1 MKESH
6 SRIAVLHDVEEDVFI
21 GFCEYS
27 YTGTYMTPDNKT
39 KAVEEKSS
47 ASASNDIAFE
57 PNGLSVKDDKEVLA
71 ECEKKTPAEETFPST
86 EPSVVTRKPYLDG
99 KKSKKKKR
107 PSFFWSE
114 RKALA
119 EKITE
124 KPLVDITS
132 VYPYG
137 RLWEEFRARSLAGQR
152 ASISLKPDLQ
162 FHAKLYVFAT
172 RFLIEELRTQCL
184 KSLQQDLCHFM
195 LYRNKIPQILDLLE
209 YTYANTGQYEL
220 GGQSRLREL
229 VIHNVACEART
240 LADQDRLRSL
250 LASNG
255 EIASDLVMIILS

>member
-6 SRIAVLHDVEEDVFI
+6 SRIAVLDDVEEDVFI

-27 YTGTYMTPDNKT
+27 YTGTYMTPDHKT
-39 KAVEEKSS
+39 NAVEEKSP

-57 PNGLSVKDDKEVLA
+57 SNGLSVKDDKEALV
-71 ECEKKTPAEETFPST
+71 EFEKKTPAEETFPGT
-86 EPSVVTRKPYLDG
+86 EPSVATRKPYLDT
-99 KKSKKKKR
+99 KKTKEKKR

-119 EKITE
+119 EKITG
-124 KPLVDITS
+124 KPLVNITC
-132 VYPYG
+132 G
-137 RLWEEFRARSLAGQR
+137 RSLWEEFRARSLAGQR

-195 LYRNKIPQILDLLE
+195 LDRNKIPQILDLLE
-209 YTYANTGQYEL
+209 YTYANTGKYEL

-229 VIHNVACEART
+229 VIHYVACEAHT
-240 LADQDRLRSL
+240 LADEDRLRSL

-255 EIASDLVMIILS
+255 EIASDLLMIILS